1 MKDKRLYIAIIYIA
15 IISIILS
22 YYSWP
27 LGIACMVLGMYIT
40 FSIYR
45 MEKKRQENWSNYIKE
60 LSEDIDVATK
70 NAVMSIPMPLVVLND
85 EGIVIWH
92 NKIFRDLIGQGDIL
106 DENILDFLPDLDLE
120 KILINRENLN
130 ERMLYKDQWYDII
143 PAFVDTDKG
152 SENQSPLTF
161 LYMRN
166 ITEKMRLKGI
176 YDREQIVIVDIQID
190 NYDEVMANT
199 EDTKRPALLAQIDG
213 KLSKWA
219 SSLDASWRKYDRDKF
234 LVIMEKGRLEE
245 IEKDKF
251 QILDV
256 VREIDAGNKI
266 PVTLSIGV
274 GVGGSVPSECNSY
287 ARSAMDLALGRGG
300 DQAVVKHG
308 DKLFFYG
315 GKTRAVEKSSKVKS
329 RVIANALRHL
339 MAQATNIFIM
349 GHEVPDLDS
358 IGAAMGIYRC
368 ARHLDKTAYI
378 IEGADS
384 SSIVYLMEKILR
396 EDEYKYAFIDDE
408 RALERVD
415 HKSLL
420 VVVDTH
426 RPSFTEMPKLIEKV
440 GGVVVIDHHRRST
453 EMIKNPVLSY
463 LEPYA
468 SSTSELVTE
477 IVQYFDDRV
486 RLNDIEANALLAG
499 ITMDTKNFTFKTGVR
514 TFEAASY
521 LRRRGADP
529 TAIRQLLQDNM
540 KAYIARA
547 ETVKNAVVIEEGI
560 VMSESPEG
568 AENAPLIAAQAAD
581 TLLTIHGIHTSFVL
595 SKRSDHIL
603 ISGRSMGNVNVQI
616 VLEKLGG
623 GGHLTIAGAQLKNI
637 GMEKARAKLIEALT
651 EYLEEGDR

>member
-27 LGIACMVLGMYIT
+27 LGIACMMLGMYIT

-329 RVIANALRHL
+329 R
-339 MAQATNIFIM
+339 
-349 GHEVPDLDS
+349 
-358 IGAAMGIYRC
+358 
-368 ARHLDKTAYI
+368 
-378 IEGADS
+378 
-384 SSIVYLMEKILR
+384 
-396 EDEYKYAFIDDE
+396 
-408 RALERVD
+408 
-415 HKSLL
+415 
-420 VVVDTH
+420 
-426 RPSFTEMPKLIEKV
+426 
-440 GGVVVIDHHRRST
+440 
-453 EMIKNPVLSY
+453 
-463 LEPYA
+463 
-468 SSTSELVTE
+468 
-477 IVQYFDDRV
+477 
-486 RLNDIEANALLAG
+486 
-499 ITMDTKNFTFKTGVR
+499 
-514 TFEAASY
+514 
-521 LRRRGADP
+521 
-529 TAIRQLLQDNM
+529 
-540 KAYIARA
+540 
-547 ETVKNAVVIEEGI
+547 
-560 VMSESPEG
+560 
-568 AENAPLIAAQAAD
+568 
-581 TLLTIHGIHTSFVL
+581 
-595 SKRSDHIL
+595 
-603 ISGRSMGNVNVQI
+603 
-616 VLEKLGG
+616 
-623 GGHLTIAGAQLKNI
+623 
-637 GMEKARAKLIEALT
+637 
-651 EYLEEGDR
+651 